1 MGGVITPSKC
11 LAYDTCSYKE
21 IIIMIMRSSG
31 NKSAVTIG
39 TLGDDEPLPELS
51 KIFPRP
57 SWKLQA
63 CLLSVLINPLMYRVY
78 QILVTIGYIL
88 CPIGTRGSFSTSACE
103 LRNGKGNY

>member
-1 MGGVITPSKC
+1 
-11 LAYDTCSYKE
+11 
-21 IIIMIMRSSG
+21 MRSSG

-57 SWKLQA
+57 SWQLQA
-63 CLLSVLINPLMYRVY
+63 CVVSVLINPLMYRVY

-88 CPIGTRGSFSTSACE
+88 CPIGTSGSFSTSACICK
-103 LRNGKGNY
+103 LRIDAKVFIYNSVFHTQMHLTL

>member
-1 MGGVITPSKC
+1 
-11 LAYDTCSYKE
+11 
-21 IIIMIMRSSG
+21 MRSSG

-57 SWKLQA
+57 SWQLQA
-63 CLLSVLINPLMYRVY
+63 CVVSVLINPLMYRVY

-88 CPIGTRGSFSTSACE
+88 CPIGTSGSFSTSACRKSVTKSMQRFYNSVFHTQMH
-103 LRNGKGNY
+103 LTV

>member
-1 MGGVITPSKC
+1 
-11 LAYDTCSYKE
+11 
-21 IIIMIMRSSG
+21 MRSSG

-57 SWKLQA
+57 SWQLQA
-63 CLLSVLINPLMYRVY
+63 CVVSVLINPLMYRVY

-88 CPIGTRGSFSTSACE
+88 CPIGTSGSFSASACK
-103 LRNGKGNY
+103 LRIDAKVIIFNSVFHTQMYLAL